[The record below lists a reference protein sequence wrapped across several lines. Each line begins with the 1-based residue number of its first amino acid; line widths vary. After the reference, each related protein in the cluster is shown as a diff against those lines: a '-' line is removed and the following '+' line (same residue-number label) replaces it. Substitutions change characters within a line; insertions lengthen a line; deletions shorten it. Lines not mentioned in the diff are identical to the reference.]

1 MKKLETR
8 LKKNCIKIDLINEV
22 DTKENIIKY
31 YENIPFV
38 KLLHIYNQYNGLKD
52 YKKEEKQDF
61 KRSYSVDF
69 LQLEVILNRINKK
82 Q

>member
-22 DTKENIIKY
+22 DTKENIVKY

-52 YKKEEKQDF
+52 YKEEEKKDF

-69 LQLEVILNRINKK
+69 LQLEVILNTINKK